1 MSESAARVRA
11 PIDLEEFERRLRMP
25 IAAASNQEDPLA
37 ELARLVSGGDRVNA
51 ATGLPKANF
60 RPVLAAARHSV
71 EPSVAAFDPGPL
83 RGALPEA
90 EEEHGSYSEE
100 PANSYDDESSFD
112 VDEMAEERP
121 RRSGRAV
128 LMTGGALALVLVG
141 IAATFAMRG
150 HASASGDAPTI
161 KAAAGP
167 TKVQPPPSDNVDVAD
182 RNATLL
188 DRSNGDHVAASKVV
202 NAQEQP
208 VDLQTVNLRQPT
220 ARPASVGAAPVQ
232 AAPSRDSAAS
242 ANPFPTPIR
251 VHTVSVRPDGT
262 IISDNPVPSRP
273 TRSDAAAPAI
283 PPAPAPLAVAASNSA
298 AMTGVAMPT
307 ALPPAPRAPQA
318 TPKSTARVVTTPKAP
333 VPAGSIAPSVPA
345 SSIATTRPIQP
356 PPMKPTRVATAEPG
370 DGAKPATGAGAYAV
384 QLAAP
389 ASQQEA
395 KETVSRFEKK
405 YSSELQGH
413 HLSVVQA
420 DSNGRTVFRVRV
432 VGLAADDANVLCS
445 KLKMSGGACYVAHD

>member
-25 IAAASNQEDPLA
+25 PPAVSNQEDPLA
-37 ELARLVSGGDRVNA
+37 ELARLVSGADRVNA
-51 ATGLPKANF
+51 LTGLPKANF
-60 RPVLAAARHSV
+60 RPVLAAVRQP
-71 EPSVAAFDPGPL
+71 EMPPVAAFDPGPL
-83 RGALPEA
+83 RGSLPQA
-90 EEEHGSYSEE
+90 EEEYEGSLDE
-100 PANSYDDESSFD
+100 PAGSYDDESSFG
-112 VDEMAEERP
+112 VDDMAEQRP

-128 LMTGGALALVLVG
+128 LMTGCALAVVLVG
-141 IAATFAMRG
+141 IGATFSMRSR
-150 HASASGDAPTI
+150 ASASGGDAPTI
-161 KAAAGP
+161 KAASGP
-167 TKVQPPPSDNVDVAD
+167 TKVQPPQTDNVDVAD

-188 DRSNGDHVAASKVV
+188 DRSNGDHIATSKVV

-208 VDLQTVNLRQPT
+208 VDLQTVNLR
-220 ARPASVGAAPVQ
+220 RPAPASAGAVPAQAPPSQ
-232 AAPSRDSAAS
+232 ASGAS
-242 ANPFPTPIR
+242 ANPFPSPIR

-262 IISDNPVPSRP
+262 IISDNPASSQPARAV
-273 TRSDAAAPAI
+273 AAAVP
-283 PPAPAPLAVAASNSA
+283 PAPLAAAASNSA
-298 AMTGVAMPT
+298 AMSGVTMPT
-307 ALPPAPRAPQA
+307 ALPPAPSSPQA
-318 TPKSTARVVTTPKAP
+318 TPKSTVRVVTTPKAP
-333 VPAGSIAPSVPA
+333 VSANASMPSAPV
-345 SSIATTRPIQP
+345 SSTTTARPT
-356 PPMKPTRVATAEPG
+356 PPMKPTRLASIEPR
-370 DGAKPATGAGAYAV
+370 DGAKITMGGGAYSV

-405 YSSELQGH
+405 FSRELQGH